1 MMRNFQSTTE
11 GTWIELLPV
20 QLTEEQ
26 KALMMSTN
34 KEDEEAKQA
43 LMGTIKVQREGVV
56 SSEKQ
61 EQLNGFYNLIKPE
74 IGEDDVYEFVSINLS
89 KKEGKISGILNCR
102 VNGEQKQIRF

>member
-1 MMRNFQSTTE
+1 MRNFQSTTE
-11 GTWIELLPV
+11 GAWVELLPL

-26 KALMMSTN
+26 KTLMRSTN

-43 LMGTIKVQREGVV
+43 LIETIKEQREGVV

-74 IGEDDVYEFVSINLS
+74 IGEDDVYNFLSINLS
-89 KKEGKISGILNCR
+89 KKESGISGILNCR